1 MSNYPTDLNRKEN
14 LRLSNEESNRITR
27 ECLQTAL
34 VYLLGEKS
42 LEDIT
47 ITELVKRSGVS
58 RTAFYRNYNTKED
71 ILQEI
76 SDRIFSDLR
85 DSLNNSYYI
94 QNPRQWLVDYFTKAA
109 DNAAII
115 QMLMKINYPAKL
127 PYDPKLAEQLFPHT
141 TLRDRY
147 TIVALE
153 GAITAIFR
161 HWFLNGREQSPEE
174 MADLCIQI
182 LTTDP
187 AI

>member
-1 MSNYPTDLNRKEN
+1 MSTHLETKQTEH
-14 LRLSNEESNRITR
+14 LRLSNEESNRLTR

-34 VYLLGEKS
+34 IYLLNEKG
-42 LEDIT
+42 LDEIT

-85 DSLNNSYYI
+85 DSLSNSYYI
-94 QNPRQWLVDYFTKAA
+94 QNPRQWLVDFFTKASE
-109 DNAAII
+109 NAVTL
-115 QMLMKINYPAKL
+115 QMLLQMNHPIKL
-127 PYDPKLAEQLFPHT
+127 PYAPELPEQLFPHT

-153 GAITAIFR
+153 GAISGIFR
-161 HWFLNGREQSPEE
+161 HWFLNGRQESPEE
-174 MADLCIQI
+174 IADLCIQI

-187 AI
+187 II